1 MKNWALT
8 KEQNYVMIPNI
19 IRKTKMDKKTMSE
32 LNQSERTPRERRHQR
47 TQQAIIEAARQIIRE
62 SGVDALSIRAIA
74 ERIDYSPAGLYEY
87 FGSKEEIVAAV
98 CAQAFER
105 FTRRLAQVDTTLPI
119 TEYILELGL
128 SYIDFALRN
137 PDSFLLM
144 FTTFPLLQVSQKQ
157 PPDDLT
163 ALMTTDDNAFAILVR
178 GVQRAIDEGIYHP
191 KPGFGVV
198 EVAYALWSLV
208 HGLAMLRVTSGSVMP
223 FDYNIVERETLR
235 KFGAGLTQ

>member
-1 MKNWALT
+1 
-8 KEQNYVMIPNI
+8 
-19 IRKTKMDKKTMSE
+19 MSE
-32 LNQSERTPRERRHQR
+32 VNQPELSPRERRHQR
-47 TQQAIIEAARQIIRE
+47 TQQGIIEAARQIICE

-98 CAQAFER
+98 CAQNFER

-119 TEYILELGL
+119 TEYMLELGL

-144 FTTFPLLQVSQKQ
+144 FTTFPLLQVNQKQ
-157 PPDDLT
+157 APDDLMP
-163 ALMTTDDNAFAILVR
+163 LMTKDDDAFAILVR
-178 GVQRAIDEGIYHP
+178 GVQRGIDEGIYHP
-191 KPGFGVV
+191 KPGFGAV
-198 EVAYALWSLV
+198 EMAYALWALV
-208 HGLAMLRVTSGSVMP
+208 HGMAMLRVTSGSVMP

-235 KFGAGLTQ
+235 RFGAGLAQ

>member
-1 MKNWALT
+1 MHQA
-8 KEQNYVMIPNI
+8 
-19 IRKTKMDKKTMSE
+19 E
-32 LNQSERTPRERRHQR
+32 LSPRERRHQR
-47 TQQAIIEAARQIIRE
+47 TQQAIIDAARQIIRE

-98 CAQAFER
+98 CAQNFER
-105 FTRRLAQVDTTLPI
+105 FARRLAQVDITLPP

-144 FTTFPLLQVSQKQ
+144 FTTIPLSQINQKQ
-157 PPDDLT
+157 GMDDLM
-163 ALMTTDDNAFAILVR
+163 ASMQEDDGAFAILVR
-178 GVQRAIDEGIYHP
+178 GVQRCIDEEIYHS

-198 EVAYALWSLV
+198 EMAYTLWSLV
-208 HGLAMLRVTSGSVMP
+208 HGLAMLRVTSGSIMP
-223 FDYNIVERETLR
+223 FDYNAVEREALR
-235 KFGAGLTQ
+235 KFGVGLAQ

>member
-1 MKNWALT
+1 
-8 KEQNYVMIPNI
+8 
-19 IRKTKMDKKTMSE
+19 MSE

-87 FGSKEEIVAAV
+87 FGGKEEIVAAV
-98 CAQAFER
+98 CAQNFER
-105 FTRRLAQVDTTLPI
+105 FARHLGQVDVTLSP

-128 SYIDFALRN
+128 YYIDFAVRN

-144 FTTFPLLQVSQKQ
+144 FTTFPLAQINQ
-157 PPDDLT
+157 PQAPMELIKEM
-163 ALMTTDDNAFAILVR
+163 MTEESAFTILVR
-178 GVQRAIDEGIYHP
+178 GVQRGIDEGFYHA

-198 EVAYALWSLV
+198 EMAYSLWALV
-208 HGLAMLRVTSGSVMP
+208 HGLAMLRVTSGSIMP
-223 FDYNIVERETLR
+223 FDYTMVERETLR
-235 KFGAGLTQ
+235 RFSAGLAQ

>member
-1 MKNWALT
+1 MYNFALLPMRQELMVMKNWALT

-19 IRKTKMDKKTMSE
+19 IRKIKMDRKTMRE

-47 TQQAIIEAARQIIRE
+47 TQPAIIEAARQIIRE

-137 PDSFLLM
+137 PDSFL
-144 FTTFPLLQVSQKQ
+144 
-157 PPDDLT
+157 
-163 ALMTTDDNAFAILVR
+163 
-178 GVQRAIDEGIYHP
+178 
-191 KPGFGVV
+191 
-198 EVAYALWSLV
+198 
-208 HGLAMLRVTSGSVMP
+208 
-223 FDYNIVERETLR
+223 
-235 KFGAGLTQ
+235 